1 MAMANTQHC
10 FVTTI
15 TDEKL
20 PGYRHHHDN
29 IWPEVAAGLRAAGI
43 ASLKIYSMPSGKPGI
58 NTLVMNI
65 ETDGNINLS
74 AATGPGSKYRSDP
87 KCKEWEELMDSDFHG
102 GWTEAKLIHNS
113 AVEWNKALGLK

>member
-1 MAMANTQHC
+1 MAIANTQHC

-58 NTLVMNI
+58 NTLGENPPFITSLMKSI
-65 ETDGNINLS
+65 LFR
-74 AATGPGSKYRSDP
+74 YRLVP
-87 KCKEWEELMDSDFHG
+87 P
-102 GWTEAKLIHNS
+102 T
-113 AVEWNKALGLK
+113 